1 MKMLNDTS
9 LRFLFDGID
18 VRGETVKLSSALVE
32 MLGQQPYSK
41 TVTRLLGEFASA
53 AVLISNNLKY
63 EGRIILQ
70 ARSSQAITLAMVEC
84 SSEGHIRGIAQG
96 DIQQES
102 TDPMS
107 LLEGGQLALT
117 IEREQGQ
124 RYQGIV
130 ALEKGSLAEVLEA
143 YFAQSEQLGARFWLA
158 SDGQT
163 SSGLMLQQLPAQL
176 SEGTAREE
184 QWHHLCTLAE
194 TISSAELLD
203 LPSETLLFKLY
214 HEETVTLYPPTRIL
228 FKCRCS
234 RERSAA
240 AIALLP
246 ESEREEILT
255 EEGDI
260 AMTCE
265 LCGKT
270 YRFDREGLAT
280 ESAGNTLH

>member
-1 MKMLNDTS
+1 MKMLTDTS

-18 VRGETVKLSSALVE
+18 VRGETVKLGSALVD

-117 IEREQGQ
+117 IERDQGQ

-130 ALEKGSLAEVLEA
+130 ALENGSLAEVLEA
-143 YFAQSEQLGARFWLA
+143 YFAQSEQLGAKFWLA

-214 HEETVTLYPPTRIL
+214 HEETVTLYPPTPIL

-234 RERSAA
+234 RER
-240 AIALLP
+240 
-246 ESEREEILT
+246 
-255 EEGDI
+255 
-260 AMTCE
+260 
-265 LCGKT
+265 
-270 YRFDREGLAT
+270 
-280 ESAGNTLH
+280 